1 MTRAVNVV
9 SAATFAFICLSSC
22 GGEKTPAWL
31 TPTSLDAMTTRD
43 AYDAVEEGMNYA
55 KVSELLGPGRY
66 EGRMSG
72 GGHQVVW
79 SREGA
84 EDGGSFVTFDSEG
97 SVVGHYWATRSTRIP
112 FELKDQFDN
121 TRRNGDFAD
130 QFTIFLI
137 NGQKTREFGP
147 DWRTAVSEEFAGDLD
162 EIVIVGVAQLES
174 IPQMMRGQIH
184 RFFPT
189 EKDRWVLMDWNDL
202 FTDAYGLDMGKCNI
216 LVFRPDGTT
225 LFQVAVTDFDAR
237 VFGEL
242 VEAVRSA
249 QTEVVAGPA

>member
-9 SAATFAFICLSSC
+9 LAATVAIVCLSGC

-31 TPTSLDAMTTRD
+31 TPTSLDAMTTRV

-66 EGRMSG
+66 EGPMSG

-84 EDGGSFVTFDSEG
+84 EDGGSFVTFNSEG
-97 SVVGHYWATRSTRIP
+97 TVAGHYWATRSKLIP

-121 TRRNGDFAD
+121 AHRGEEFAD
-130 QFTIFLI
+130 QITIFI
-137 NGQKTREFGP
+137 IVTPKTGKIAAK
-147 DWRTAVSEEFAGDLD
+147 WRMALGEEFAGDSD
-162 EIVIVGVAQLES
+162 EIGFVMV
-174 IPQMMRGQIH
+174 PQVEAMPKMARGQVH
-184 RFFPT
+184 RIFPK
-189 EKDRWVLMDWNDL
+189 EKTNWVLLDWNNL
-202 FTDAYGLDMGKCNI
+202 FTEAYGLDMGKCNI
-216 LVFRPDGTT
+216 LAFRPDGTT
-225 LFQVAVTDFDAR
+225 LFQVAETDFDDG

-249 QTEVVAGPA
+249 QTEVVSGPA